1 MDPILHIRGH
11 IVSGRIGSKTSL
23 SWIAKETQVIA
34 IMILTIQATF
44 PTVDEKEFF
53 TDIHFPETRSVND
66 VPLRALSSP
75 ISFSRSWPR
84 RRACPSPLLWSW
96 W

>member
-11 IVSGRIGSKTSL
+11 IVSGRIGSKTSR
-23 SWIAKETQVIA
+23 SWIGKENQVIA

-53 TDIHFPETRSVND
+53 TDIHFPGDAQRQ
-66 VPLRALSSP
+66 
-75 ISFSRSWPR
+75 
-84 RRACPSPLLWSW
+84 
-96 W
+96 